1 MSTEN
6 EEAQADGQL
15 DGQLEA
21 GIVAS
26 FGELFASSEQADFDK
41 FGYHHKHV
49 VGKAEDLPAIAQRF
63 RDHGYI
69 LEMITCQ
76 DRREDLQKM
85 RLVYGFNRLGATS
98 EAADRH
104 LLYADVD
111 WGQEAETL
119 CSVYKAANWHEREA
133 YDMYGVR
140 FAGHPELKR
149 ILLPDDVDYHAL
161 LKDFGRIEDAP
172 EADPG

>member
-1 MSTEN
+1 MSKPN
-6 EEAQADGQL
+6 
-15 DGQLEA
+15 LEIKI
-21 GIVAS
+21 GSMTMKNPVTVAS
-26 FGELFASSEQADFDK
+26 GT
-41 FGYHHKHV
+41 FGY
-49 VGKAEDLPAIAQRF
+49 GPEYAELVDL
-63 RDHGYI
+63 
-69 LEMITCQ
+69 
-76 DRREDLQKM
+76 
-85 RLVYGFNRLGATS
+85 NRLGATS

>member
-1 MSTEN
+1 MTT
-6 EEAQADGQL
+6 ADPSNVGS
-15 DGQLEA
+15 LEDL
-21 GIVAS
+21 V
-26 FGELFASSEQADFDK
+26 LSSQESDHSK
-41 FGYHHKHV
+41 LGYHHQHT
-49 VGKAEDLPAIAQRF
+49 AAFDQMPAIARRF
-63 RDHGYI
+63 REAGYI

-85 RLVYGFNRLGATS
+85 RLVYTFNRLGPTSDAT
-98 EAADRH
+98 DRH
-104 LLYADVD
+104 LLHADVD
-111 WGQEAETL
+111 WGQEAVTL
-119 CSVYKAANWHEREA
+119 CDVYRAANWHEREV

-172 EADPG
+172 DASE